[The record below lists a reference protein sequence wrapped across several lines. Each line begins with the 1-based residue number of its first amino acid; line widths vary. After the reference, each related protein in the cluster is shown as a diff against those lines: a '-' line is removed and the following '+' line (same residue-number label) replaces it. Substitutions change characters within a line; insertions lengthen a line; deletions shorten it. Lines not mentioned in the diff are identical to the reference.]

1 MDSIKN
7 GVVLEDGRCLGIELS
22 KTEQKELENYVMEL
36 LLPEIE
42 TASRF
47 KRRRMCLD
55 SYKAEELNAILMM
68 KVYEDFYK
76 FNNPRF
82 ITDKSKKYAIQ
93 TFIDHKAHEA
103 MRDLLVQ
110 ERDLPVNAI
119 RNLRLVT
126 NAIIEIAEETEV
138 TADDV
143 TPEMVAEKL
152 ADKSISLKMIMSLM
166 EIYHGNVSIEDM
178 TDSDFRLQDN
188 TMDLENKFVCEL
200 EESTEAVLN
209 SVIGKFSKLELFIM
223 MKEFGF
229 FGEKTKSMTAK
240 ELSYKDYFVAMAR
253 EDKDGDKNIEF
264 GSVHIKHPGRNT
276 QSDDEILVEEVF
288 YVKEKFYSNKVAKI
302 KKKLAELAGQIS
314 MGEVEGCLEGYCWKK
329 WREW

>member
-1 MDSIKN
+1 
-7 GVVLEDGRCLGIELS
+7 
-22 KTEQKELENYVMEL
+22 MEL

-55 SYKAEELNAILMM
+55 SYKTEELNAILMM

-82 ITDKSKKYAIQ
+82 LTDKSKKYAIQ

-110 ERDLPVNAI
+110 ERDLPINAI

-126 NAIIEIAEETEV
+126 NAIVEIAEETEV
-138 TADDV
+138 AVDDV

-152 ADKSISLKMIMSLM
+152 ADKSISMKMITSLM

-188 TMDLENKFVCEL
+188 TMDLENKIVCEL
-200 EESTEAVLN
+200 DESTTVVLD

-276 QSDDEILVEEVF
+276 RCEDEILVEEVF
-288 YVKEKFYSNKVAKI
+288 FVKEKFYSNKVAKI
-302 KKKLAELAGQIS
+302 KKKLAELAGKIS
-314 MGEVEGCLEGYCWKK
+314 ISEVEGCLEGYCWKK